1 MSGVIC
7 LQGGAEFGP
16 DCRDMDLELLRHADG
31 GPVVVLPL
39 AADVGRDYDTAGR
52 NAARWYHSLG
62 ASEVVVAEDPRRGGE
77 DPRDL
82 VREASFVV
90 LPGGSPSRLLDALRE
105 HGLDLAVAEA
115 HSRGA
120 VVMGASAGAMVLA
133 GRTVLPDRGGL
144 LVDALGLVPGV
155 VVLPH
160 FEARQGQRLQQLWAG
175 LDEDEVAL
183 GIPEQSGLLVDKRRI
198 VSLGRAAPTFL
209 GGRPFALAPG
219 SQGLLGW
226 EMGWEFD

>member
-1 MSGVIC
+1 MSGPVC

-16 DCRDMDLELLRHADG
+16 DCREMDTELLRLSG
-31 GPVVVLPL
+31 GGRTVVLPL

-52 NAARWYHSLG
+52 NAERWYRELG
-62 ASEVVVAEDPRRGGE
+62 ATDVVVAEDPRRGGV

-82 VREASFVV
+82 VRDAAFVV
-90 LPGGSPSRLLDALRE
+90 LPGGSPSRLLDGLRE

-133 GRTVLPDRGGL
+133 GRAVLPDKGGML
-144 LVDALGLVPGV
+144 ADAVGLVPGV

-160 FEARQGQRLQQLWAG
+160 FDARQGQRLQQLWAG
-175 LDEDEVAL
+175 LDADEMAL
-183 GIPEQSGLLVDKRRI
+183 GIPEQSGLLVDRRR
-198 VSLGRAAPTFL
+198 VVALGRAAPTFL

>member
-1 MSGVIC
+1 
-7 LQGGAEFGP
+7 
-16 DCRDMDLELLRHADG
+16 MDTELLRLAG
-31 GPVVVLPL
+31 AGTVVVLPL
-39 AADVGRDYDTAGR
+39 AADVGRDYDAAGR
-52 NAARWYHSLG
+52 NAERWYRELG
-62 ASEVVVAEDPRRGGE
+62 AREVVVAEDPRRGGA
-77 DPRDL
+77 DPRAV
-82 VREASFVV
+82 VRDASFVV
-90 LPGGSPSRLLDALRE
+90 LPGGSPSRLLDGLHE

-133 GRTVLPDRGGL
+133 GRTVLPDKGGM

-175 LDEDEVAL
+175 LDGDEMAL
-183 GIPEQSGLLVDKRRI
+183 GLPEQSGLLVDHRR
-198 VSLGRAAPTFL
+198 VVALGRAAPTFL

-226 EMGWEFD
+226 ELGWEFD